1 VTNLFSLLPFI
12 AVAAAILV
20 MTLGKRNPVLNCTL
34 LLMPTMTATIY
45 PALLG
50 QTILEVSTHGSVLDR
65 LKYLAVILGPL
76 ILGIIGTINEIENQD
91 RKPNSLN
98 PNHAILVCVLLI
110 FPVLKVYSVFQ
121 LRPVNGVGQSIYIP
135 LSAALATIFLVVF
148 ISTDRIQVDTLRKS
162 GEILLTFIFAFLFVN
177 SITQILTW
185 PEQEKIPSSSDLD
198 SFRFSPFGSILR
210 ADSRQAFFES
220 DPERFAMFA
229 LLAFGLVWTSESLLR
244 KITGCLLIFII
255 GSSTQS
261 RLFYLGIILIILT
274 QICKKFFTSSSSFPR
289 MAYLVVILSAYVFV
303 LKEAGKISSNQL
315 STFNGRTYIWGIVLD
330 HWNDDGS
337 IFGYSGAYN
346 LYNYSMEN
354 SVLFVIYHAHNM
366 VLQLLWDWGIFGLV
380 VGAIVLLVF
389 LKTYLRVQWGG
400 FILMTLILF
409 EGLIEPVLSFS
420 VQSSEMFF
428 LLIYLKYIFAPV
440 VLSEN
445 SKV

>member
-1 VTNLFSLLPFI
+1 
-12 AVAAAILV
+12 
-20 MTLGKRNPVLNCTL
+20 
-34 LLMPTMTATIY
+34 
-45 PALLG
+45 
-50 QTILEVSTHGSVLDR
+50 
-65 LKYLAVILGPL
+65 
-76 ILGIIGTINEIENQD
+76 
-91 RKPNSLN
+91 
-98 PNHAILVCVLLI
+98 
-110 FPVLKVYSVFQ
+110 
-121 LRPVNGVGQSIYIP
+121 
-135 LSAALATIFLVVF
+135 
-148 ISTDRIQVDTLRKS
+148 
-162 GEILLTFIFAFLFVN
+162 
-177 SITQILTW
+177 
-185 PEQEKIPSSSDLD
+185 
-198 SFRFSPFGSILR
+198 
-210 ADSRQAFFES
+210 
-220 DPERFAMFA
+220 
-229 LLAFGLVWTSESLLR
+229 
-244 KITGCLLIFII
+244 
-255 GSSTQS
+255 
-261 RLFYLGIILIILT
+261 
-274 QICKKFFTSSSSFPR
+274 

-330 HWNDDGS
+330 HWNDVGS

-440 VLSEN
+440 ALSEN